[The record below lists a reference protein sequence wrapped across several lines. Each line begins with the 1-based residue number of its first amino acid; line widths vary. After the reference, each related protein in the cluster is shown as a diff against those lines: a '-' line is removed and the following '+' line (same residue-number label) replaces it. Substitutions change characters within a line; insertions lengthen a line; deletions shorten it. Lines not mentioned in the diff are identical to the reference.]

1 MPVIYR
7 SQKNSW
13 MNLELFQDW
22 FDNHF
27 VLEVQ
32 ANLRNEGLPEDSKV
46 LLLLDNCR
54 AHPPSSELT
63 KGNIFTLFL
72 PPNVTSLIQ
81 PMDQGIIQNFKANY
95 KSNFL
100 RQLVLHEEGLQDFL
114 SNFTIK
120 DAIWCAA
127 AA

>member
-1 MPVIYR
+1 
-7 SQKNSW
+7 

-63 KGNIFTLFL
+63 NGNIFTLFL

-81 PMDQGIIQNFKANY
+81 PMDQG
-95 KSNFL
+95 
-100 RQLVLHEEGLQDFL
+100 
-114 SNFTIK
+114 
-120 DAIWCAA
+120 
-127 AA
+127 

>member
-1 MPVIYR
+1 MKVC
-7 SQKNSW
+7 QN
-13 MNLELFQDW
+13 N
-22 FDNHF
+22 
-27 VLEVQ
+27 
-32 ANLRNEGLPEDSKV
+32 SKV

-100 RQLVLHEEGLQDFL
+100 RKLVLHEEGLQDFL